1 MGKARSVPP
10 ESVLGGL
17 LILTSFLLSPAVVAV
32 PSTDWV
38 EPALIWLSICMTTG
52 TRKSTVYQYLL
63 NVLRMVRNKV
73 GCKGKRQRAS
83 FSLVFVF
90 CLNVTCNQNAILH
103 RICTCAKSLCV
114 SQKMLVVCILY
125 RWDFLVTSRGIV

>member
-17 LILTSFLLSPAVVAV
+17 LILTSFLLSPAMVAV

-63 NVLRMVRNKV
+63 NVLRMVRDKV
-73 GCKGKRQRAS
+73 GCKGE
-83 FSLVFVF
+83 
-90 CLNVTCNQNAILH
+90 
-103 RICTCAKSLCV
+103 SLCV
-114 SQKMLVVCILY
+114 WLPIQINMTIFMLPLCI
-125 RWDFLVTSRGIV
+125 I